1 MPFRIKRKES
11 VQQAIRRIADEQLGK
26 GLDEIADPKLGRDK
40 TVHQVRK
47 RCKKL
52 RGLIRLTRPAF
63 EKRYQCENAALRDAA
78 RLISDIRDAATSI
91 STYDALMNRFGD
103 QVNRSAFGPLR
114 GQMTRR
120 LNDIPDQRI
129 DDRLQRVA
137 EAFEAVRGRLDE
149 WTLDEDGFAAIAGG
163 LSKTRSRASKR
174 LAKARKTPTT
184 EALHELR
191 KRVKYHWYH
200 MRLLRGLWPAVNK
213 AWAKEL
219 DHLSDLLG
227 DDHDLA
233 VFAQQIDSFAG
244 EGVDPTDRKV
254 LHGLIKHRRQELQV
268 EGFRSAG
275 LLFAESND
283 AFIRRINAYWDASGF
298 DARRKSE
305 ACA

>member
-1 MPFRIKRKES
+1 MGRGLQRGPPAAEHEPPRAESIMPFRIKRKES

-26 GLDEIADPKLGRDK
+26 GLDEIADADLDRHE

-63 EKRYQCENAALRDAA
+63 EKRYQLENAALRDAA

-91 STYDALMNRFGD
+91 STYDALMDRFGD

-114 GQMTRR
+114 AQMTRR
-120 LNDIPDQRI
+120 LNDLPDQRI
-129 DDRLQRVA
+129 DDRLRQVA
-137 EAFEAVRGRLDE
+137 DAFQSVRGRLDE
-149 WTLDEDGFAAIAGG
+149 WALAEDGFEAIAGG
-163 LSKTRSRASKR
+163 LSKTRSRAGKR

-219 DHLSDLLG
+219 DRLSDVLG

-233 VFAQQIDSFAG
+233 VFSEQIKSFA
-244 EGVDPTDRKV
+244 
-254 LHGLIKHRRQELQV
+254 
-268 EGFRSAG
+268 
-275 LLFAESND
+275 
-283 AFIRRINAYWDASGF
+283 
-298 DARRKSE
+298 
-305 ACA
+305 